1 MNSLNSGVANL
12 LFLCIII
19 PYGIV
24 SIARVGS
31 SIHNYNA
38 PLNLYNHL
46 YKNEIGRNSK
56 QEMNICLGKEWY
68 RYGSS
73 FFIPSSHQQIRFIKS
88 GFDGLLPQVFPLL
101 FYFMNSLS
109 NQLQEHGRFL
119 NI

>member
-38 PLNLYNHL
+38 PLKLYNHL
-46 YKNEIGRNSK
+46 YKNEIGKNSK

-73 FFIPSSHQQIRFIKS
+73 FFIPSSHQHIRFIKS

-101 FYFMNSLS
+101 FIL
-109 NQLQEHGRFL
+109 
-119 NI
+119 